1 MNLSVTCLLT
11 KKGGRTTRKKKATKI
26 LVNPLYALRLA
37 RSLKNASYLFFAVN
51 PLVVERER
59 IVTWGPASNSDERD
73 EGSISSAF
81 AHAQLA

>member
-1 MNLSVTCLLT
+1 
-11 KKGGRTTRKKKATKI
+11 